1 MVKSSIVTT
10 LILTCWMGMFSLV
23 EGAEKLKLKSDTHVV
38 LVGNGLASRMLQHGF
53 FETELFRRH
62 AKHRLVI
69 RNMADEGN
77 TPGFRP
83 HSGRPSPW
91 AFPGAEA
98 YYAPLSDAKDRWG
111 SGHKGHGTY
120 DSPDA
125 WLTRLS
131 ADVIIAF
138 FGYNA
143 SFNGAE
149 GLEAFKNELR
159 DFIRHTM
166 APVSYTHLTLPTI
179 YSV

>member
-1 MVKSSIVTT
+1 MIYASPGALFVILHKIRCAL
-10 LILTCWMGMFSLV
+10 LIECVHAFLGFL
-23 EGAEKLKLKSDTHVV
+23 GVV
-38 LVGNGLASRMLQHGF
+38 IQTQRL
-53 FETELFRRH
+53 
-62 AKHRLVI
+62 HRLVI

-98 YYAPLSDAKDRWG
+98 YYPPLSEAKDRWG
-111 SGHKGHGTY
+111 SGHTGHGTY

-149 GLEAFKNELR
+149 GLEAFKDAL
-159 DFIRHTM
+159 
-166 APVSYTHLTLPTI
+166 
-179 YSV
+179 

>member
-62 AKHRLVI
+62 ARHRLVI

-83 HSGRPSPW
+83 HSGRPSP
-91 AFPGAEA
+91 
-98 YYAPLSDAKDRWG
+98 
-111 SGHKGHGTY
+111 
-120 DSPDA
+120 
-125 WLTRLS
+125 
-131 ADVIIAF
+131 
-138 FGYNA
+138 
-143 SFNGAE
+143 
-149 GLEAFKNELR
+149 
-159 DFIRHTM
+159 
-166 APVSYTHLTLPTI
+166 
-179 YSV
+179 